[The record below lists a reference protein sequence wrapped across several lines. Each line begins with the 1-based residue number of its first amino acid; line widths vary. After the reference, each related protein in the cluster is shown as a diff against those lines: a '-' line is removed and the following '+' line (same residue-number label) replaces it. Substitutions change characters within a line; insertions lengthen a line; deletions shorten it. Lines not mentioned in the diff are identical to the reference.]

1 MTILRNYINGAPL
14 LTLSTGVNTSAVTLT
29 VSSTSGYP
37 AAPFTI
43 ALERGTINEE
53 VVLCTA
59 LTATTFTVTRGWD
72 GTTAKAHSSGA
83 IVEHTT
89 TAADYLD
96 SNAHVYNTSR
106 NDHTQYLLRSVY
118 SAKGSIVVATGAGTP
133 ANLNVGA
140 NDTVF
145 MADSATA
152 SGTKWATVG
161 TNSIANSAVTFAK
174 LDTSNQQSLVQ
185 RVTTGSL
192 PGSPPTGQVVATT
205 DNNRLVAFLAAAWQ
219 PITHGVGRVWTST
232 GNPSGG
238 QDGDLWLKYA

>member
-1 MTILRNYINGAPL
+1 MVLRNYVNGAPL
-14 LTLSTGVNTSAVTLT
+14 LTLSSGINTVAVTLS

-37 AAPFTI
+37 SAPFTI

-53 VVLCTA
+53 VVLCTG

-72 GTTAKAHSSGA
+72 GTTAKSHSSGA

-96 SNAHVYNTSR
+96 ANAHVYNTAR
-106 NDHTQYLLRSVY
+106 NDHTQYLLRSAY
-118 SAKGSIVVATGAGTP
+118 TAKGSIMVATAASTP
-133 ANLNVGA
+133 AHLAVGA

-145 MADSATA
+145 MADTATG
-152 SGTKWATVG
+152 SGTKWSTIG
-161 TNSIANSAVTFAK
+161 SGSIANSAVTFAK
-174 LDTSNQQSLVQ
+174 LDSSNQQSLVQ

-192 PGSPPTGQVVATT
+192 PGSPVTGQMVATT
-205 DNNRLVAFLAAAWQ
+205 DNNRFAGYLSGSWM
-219 PITHGVGRVWTST
+219 PITHGVGRVYTST

-238 QDGDLWLKYA
+238 ADGDVWLKYV